1 MIKDLIQTK
10 CPAILMGYL
19 VCATSL
25 LISCANNA
33 SDSPPG
39 YNLHKARST
48 ELGKVLNEISGI
60 FYHAGDSSLLA
71 ISDNQ
76 EKIIQI
82 GLKKNK
88 LQDITKKIVDKGSD
102 LEDIVM
108 VDSTIYILKSIGQVK
123 AVAPGAVDSGQVL
136 TYSLPLSGKND
147 FETMY
152 YEPSLNALIL
162 MCKSCEHEKGSGL
175 RSAYK
180 FDLETKQFDTSALF
194 TVSQREVEAVL
205 KDSDAELAPS
215 AAAIHPITQQ
225 LFILSSAGNLMVV
238 ADRKGKVLNA
248 YKLNPDKFQQ
258 AEGIAFAPDGSM
270 YISNE
275 GKLGKPTLLYFP
287 YTAVRKKKK

>member
-1 MIKDLIQTK
+1 MIKDLFQTQ
-10 CPAILMGYL
+10 CPALLMAYL

-25 LISCANNA
+25 LGSCANNSA
-33 SDSPPG
+33 DSPPG
-39 YNLHKARST
+39 YNIHKARST

-76 EKIIQI
+76 EKIIEI

-88 LQDITKKIVDKGSD
+88 LRDVTGKVVDKGSD

-108 VDSTIYILKSIGQVK
+108 VNSTIFILKSIGEVK
-123 AVAPGAVDSGQVL
+123 AVFPGAPDSSQVI
-136 TYSLPLSGKND
+136 TYSLPISGKND

-152 YEPSLNALIL
+152 FDSSLKALIL
-162 MCKSCEHEKGSGL
+162 ICKSCEHEKGSGL

-180 FDLETKQFDTSALF
+180 FDLDTRKFDTSVF
-194 TVSQREVEAVL
+194 FRVSQKQVEEIL
-205 KDSDAELAPS
+205 KDSDADLSPS
-215 AAAIHPITQQ
+215 AAAIHPVTQQ
-225 LFILSSAGNLMVV
+225 LFILSSAGNLLVV
-238 ADRKGKVLNA
+238 ADRNGKVISA
-248 YKLNPDKFQQ
+248 YKLNPDTFQQ
-258 AEGIAFAPDGSM
+258 AEGIAFAPDGDM

-287 YTAVRKKKK
+287 YNPAAKKNK

>member
-1 MIKDLIQTK
+1 MIKDLFQTQ
-10 CPAILMGYL
+10 CPALLMAYL

-25 LISCANNA
+25 LGSCANNSA
-33 SDSPPG
+33 DSPPG
-39 YNLHKARST
+39 YNIHKARST

-76 EKIIQI
+76 EKIIEI

-88 LQDITKKIVDKGSD
+88 LRDVTGKVVDKGSD

-108 VDSTIYILKSIGQVK
+108 VNSTIFILKSIGEVK
-123 AVAPGAVDSGQVL
+123 AVFPGAPDSSQVI
-136 TYSLPLSGKND
+136 TYSLPISGKND

-152 YEPSLNALIL
+152 FDSSLKALIL
-162 MCKSCEHEKGSGL
+162 ICKSCEHEKGSGL

-180 FDLETKQFDTSALF
+180 FDLDTRKFDTSVF
-194 TVSQREVEAVL
+194 FRVSQKQVEEIL
-205 KDSDAELAPS
+205 KDSDADLAPS
-215 AAAIHPITQQ
+215 AAAIHPVTQQ
-225 LFILSSAGNLMVV
+225 LFILSSAGNLLVV
-238 ADRKGKVLNA
+238 ADRNGKVISA
-248 YKLNPDKFQQ
+248 YKLNPDTFQQ
-258 AEGIAFAPDGSM
+258 AEGIAFAPDGDM

-287 YTAVRKKKK
+287 YNPAAKKNK